1 MGCISAAVFLFS
13 IVDVLAKW
21 LATDYPVNQI
31 IFFRMLFG
39 LVPAI
44 ILLGPN
50 GFNSGALYTARP
62 LTHLWRAA
70 TGIGA
75 MGLFFFALPLMPL
88 ADAVAISFAKPFF
101 LAFLAVPLLGETFD
115 RYRIAA
121 TALGFIGVLVIVQP
135 AGGYNGWEGPA
146 LALGSAIGFA
156 LSMITIR
163 KLSTTESTPQIVVYY
178 TALATLVSGLS
189 LFSAWTTPSLSAL
202 GLFVLLGLVGGTGQ
216 LLMTAAFRR
225 APASVIGPFKL
236 FGHSVGC
243 DLRIS
248 DLGGAATVSHRHWCC
263 HHHRERSLAPPARS
277 QPGGLDTPTQ
287 PPFGVWTSDMIA
299 IISEPLDVGQTSI
312 ISDTR
317 EV

>member
-1 MGCISAAVFLFS
+1 MGVGCISAAVCLFS

-21 LATDYPVNQI
+21 LAADYPVNQI

-44 ILLGPN
+44 VLLGPN
-50 GFNSGALYTARP
+50 GFKSAALYTARP

-135 AGGYNGWEGPA
+135 AGGYSGWEGPA

-225 APASVIGPFKL
+225 APASVIGPFNYSAIL
-236 FGHSVGC
+236 WAAIFGFLIWGEQ
-243 DLRIS
+243 LRSATAI
-248 DLGGAATVSHRHWCC
+248 GAVIIIGSGLWLLRREANQAVSTLP
-263 HHHRERSLAPPARS
+263 RSLRS
-277 QPGGLDTPTQ
+277 
-287 PPFGVWTSDMIA
+287 A
-299 IISEPLDVGQTSI
+299 SERRT
-312 ISDTR
+312 
-317 EV
+317 